1 MSKKELFEK
10 FELLTQVSRAH
21 DCEQEAIRLCAEMI
35 GDMLDVI
42 DTQYERIKF
51 LTERNEQISAKLR
64 KQGTYISQH
73 WDKLEEIENR
83 LGEDWR

>member
-1 MSKKELFEK
+1 MSKKELYEK

-51 LTERNEQISAKLR
+51 LMERNEQICAKLR
-64 KQGTYISQH
+64 KHGTYITQH

-83 LGEDWR
+83 LGEEW

>member
-10 FELLTQVSRAH
+10 FELLTQVSRKSN
-21 DCEQEAIRLCAEMI
+21 CEQEAIRLCAEMI